1 MDYLELDDV
10 ATQAFEELGGDL
22 DLPHIPSK
30 RFEPTN
36 TSTTS
41 PPKRPRRR
49 VEAFYLFRLEH
60 PLSTP
65 RDVAN
70 ALCLSRVPQVESGT
84 GEDGEAGFCRLSQ
97 SGMNALDTLIEKHCP
112 DQKFTKIRIG
122 LAHKDTGELPLLSR
136 DPTLPH
142 HRPDCLDMLTLTQQ
156 DGHEFP
162 VDYFFYGTLADPER
176 LERLF
181 GVPAS
186 ELSTLQPAV
195 LMDGRVRTW
204 AGKYKALVDEP
215 GAVVDGVAYACMSV
229 EQEDALRVY
238 EGDAYEVV
246 AARLIVNGAEV
257 AGRTFRFAGFDNDLS
272 E

>member
-1 MDYLELDDV
+1 MDYLELDDA
-10 ATQAFEELGGDL
+10 ATRAFEELGGDF

-30 RFEPTN
+30 PFGSTN

-49 VEAFYLFRLEH
+49 VEASYLLRLQH

-70 ALCLSRVPQVESGT
+70 ALHLLRVPRLESGA
-84 GEDGEAGFCRLSQ
+84 GDDGETSFCRLSQ
-97 SGMNALDTLIEKHCP
+97 SAMKALDAWVEKNCP
-112 DQKFTKIRIG
+112 KQRFTKIRIG
-122 LAHKDTGELPLLSR
+122 LAHKDSGVLPLLGR
-136 DPTLPH
+136 DGTLPQY
-142 HRPDCLDMLTLTQQ
+142 RPHIPAQPAEQPL
-156 DGHEFP
+156 HEFP
-162 VDYFFYGTLADPER
+162 VHYFFYGTLADPER

-186 ELSTLQPAV
+186 ELSTLQSAV
-195 LMDGRVRTW
+195 LMNGRVRTW
-204 AGKYKALVDEP
+204 AGKYRALVDDP
-215 GAVVDGVAYACMSV
+215 GAMVDGVAYACMTV
-229 EQEDALRVY
+229 DQEDALRVY

-246 AARLIVNGAEV
+246 AARLIVNGTEV
-257 AGRTFRFAGFDNDLS
+257 VGRTFRFAGFDDELS